1 MSEPARQPPKRA
13 TRGSRMGW
21 SWLNVKIPWQLK
33 KQLAAAAAK
42 AGGSITDEIVM
53 RLEESFRLPG
63 DAP

>member
-1 MSEPARQPPKRA
+1 MRWAW
-13 TRGSRMGW
+13 M
-21 SWLNVKIPWQLK
+21 NVKIPWKIK

-42 AGGSITDEIVM
+42 AGGSITDEVTA